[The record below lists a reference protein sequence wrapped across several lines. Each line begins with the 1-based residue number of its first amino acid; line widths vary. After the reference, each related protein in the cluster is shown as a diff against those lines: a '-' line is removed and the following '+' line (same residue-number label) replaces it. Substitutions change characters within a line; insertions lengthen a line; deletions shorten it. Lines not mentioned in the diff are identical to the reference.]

1 MKTIKIIDCNDKE
14 QNLNVDFIYN
24 VSSYEPGFNQPAITE
39 ISLHEKGDT
48 IPFAVFKTY
57 ESVSSLLLRL
67 EAYN

>member
-1 MKTIKIIDCNDKE
+1 MKTIKIIDCNKNE

-24 VSSYEPGFNQPAITE
+24 VSSYSPGFKQPVITE
-39 ISLHEKGDT
+39 ISMHERGDT

-67 EAYN
+67 EVCN